1 MGYRY
6 ALGYSTYAF
15 RVALVAA
22 YGVLGW
28 AQAPDILRFIPG
40 RFRENDYHL
49 IDLYNPHSQPISLGN
64 WLLVTREYSVRLPPK
79 LTLLPRQQYRIAK
92 TEGDLRLKGYPDF
105 LIRFPDP
112 NQLGAYVAL
121 LDTAG
126 RLRKGLY
133 LAPIAQVLFLPDSGA
148 NISREG
154 QRTPFYLPSETLP
167 VWEYVPWEPDPITGI
182 VRLGTSWRYTVPDV
196 QKEALLYAPV
206 RFSGLLATYE
216 EAAVRLTWEVE
227 GRERCGY
234 YLLER
239 WNEAEGWQRLE
250 SFPCPAPSPTL
261 QKNEY
266 YDPTVKPGATYR
278 YRLVYREGPSLRI
291 ESAPRQVVC
300 YPKSRPL
307 RIQAHPGIV
316 QLWVAQS
323 QPVKVSLL
331 DKHFVER
338 LRLYDG
344 WVNGGVENIFAWDTT
359 RVREGCWIVVWTAQR
374 RYWERLCSR

>member
-1 MGYRY
+1 MGYHYPLRY
-6 ALGYSTYAF
+6 SPHTF
-15 RVALVAA
+15 RRVLVGGLLA
-22 YGVLGW
+22 LGW
-28 AQAPDILRFIPG
+28 AQAPEVLRFIPG
-40 RFRENDYHL
+40 RFRENDHHL
-49 IDLYNPHSQPISLGN
+49 IDLYNPHAQPLSLGG
-64 WLLVTREYSVRLPPK
+64 WLLVTREYSVRLPAK
-79 LTLLPRQQYRIAK
+79 LTLLPGQRYRIAK
-92 TEGDLRLKGYPDF
+92 TEGDLRLQGYPDF

-154 QRTPFYLPSETLP
+154 QRTSFYLPSETLP

-182 VRLGTSWRYTVPDV
+182 VRLGTSWRYTVPDA

-216 EAAVRLTWEVE
+216 KAAVHLTWEVE
-227 GRERCGY
+227 GREACTHY
-234 YLLER
+234 FLER
-239 WNEAEGWQRLE
+239 WTAQEGWQRLE
-250 SFPCPAPSPTL
+250 RFPCPAPSPTP
-261 QKNEY
+261 QKSEY
-266 YDPTVKPGATYR
+266 YDPTVKPGTIYR
-278 YRLVYREGPSLRI
+278 YRLVYEGGPSLRI
-291 ESAPRQVVC
+291 ESAPREVVC
-300 YPKSRPL
+300 RPKSLSL

-374 RYWERLCSR
+374 RYWERLCTR